1 MKHLMKHLMKFNES
15 KEKNTYTI
23 IDLDLDTFLEFLDIC
38 FSDIT
43 DNDLGELEV
52 RIDGFQVNREL
63 TDEQIRIFDVIRKE
77 LHKFSITIR
86 IKLPKLDYS
95 SITSAKKSLQSTIE
109 TIKSAE
115 TGLKKLQSEYDLK
128 IDFDHQRSG
137 LGDYILY
144 RIEPIKF
151 NK

>member
-1 MKHLMKHLMKFNES
+1 MKHLMKFNES
-15 KEKNTYTI
+15 KEPYTI
-23 IDLDLDTFLEFLDIC
+23 SDLDLDAFLEFLDIC

-43 DNDLGELEV
+43 DNDLGELEI
-52 RIDGFQVNREL
+52 RIDGFKVNHEL
-63 TDEQIRIFDVIRKE
+63 TDVQIRIFDEIRKE
-77 LHKFSITIR
+77 IHKFSINIR

-95 SITSAKKSLQSTIE
+95 STTSAKKSLQATIE
-109 TIKSAE
+109 TLKSAE

-137 LGDYILY
+137 LGDYISY
-144 RIEPIKF
+144 KIEPIKF